1 MIKKL
6 DSGHTYKDYHLF
18 HKYGIIDGP
27 LYPAENHT
35 FVASFYCIDI
45 QNDKTIEQ
53 FCDLW
58 ITHLI
63 DATYFAIVLSDSES
77 LVADLWD
84 LPKMAVHCRLHA
96 QALEILRNLGTIQ
109 WSKS

>member
-1 MIKKL
+1 MVRTL

-18 HKYGIIDGP
+18 RKYGIIDGP

-35 FVASFYCIDI
+35 FVASFHCMDI
-45 QNDKTIEQ
+45 RGDDIIEQ

-58 ITHLI
+58 IIHLI
-63 DATYFAIVLSDSES
+63 DITYFAIVLSEEES
-77 LVADLWD
+77 SVANLWD
-84 LPKMAVHCRLHA
+84 LPKMAVHSRLHA
-96 QALEILRNLGTIQ
+96 QALEILRNLGTIR